1 MSPAAGKLERK
12 VLEHVLPLSN
22 LRSSHSCSCFMFR
35 SASGHQIPLP
45 FLQLRVPKPRGMHH
59 LPRALADS
67 GSATQGPGDG
77 GAAAAVPRAA
87 LSEPKHG
94 QVSLG
99 LGTVLETFFFLKEK
113 QYCFPQEVKSR
124 AHGVFMVSRERAWS
138 LQLPQSVSPSV
149 SITHGCVALDK
160 LFNFSTP
167 QLPHRSKEDVVA
179 SML

>member
-67 GSATQGPGDG
+67 GSAPQGPGDG

-124 AHGVFMVSRERAWS
+124 RPWCVYGIKGKSVVFAAATERQPQCLHHSRLRGFG
-138 LQLPQSVSPSV
+138 QV
-149 SITHGCVALDK
+149 I
-160 LFNFSTP
+160 
-167 QLPHRSKEDVVA
+167 
-179 SML
+179 

>member
-1 MSPAAGKLERK
+1 M
-12 VLEHVLPLSN
+12 PLSN

-45 FLQLRVPKPRGMHH
+45 FLQLCVPKPRGMHH

-77 GAAAAVPRAA
+77 GAAAGVPGAA

-99 LGTVLETFFFLKEK
+99 LGTVPEAFFFFLKEK
-113 QYCFPQEVKSR
+113 RYCFPQEAKSR
-124 AHGVFMVSRERAWS
+124 CPWCVYGIKGK
-138 LQLPQSVSPSV
+138 SVGAAAATECQPSV
-149 SITHGCVALDK
+149 CITYGCVSLDK
-160 LFNFSTP
+160 LFNFSMP
-167 QLPHRSKEDVVA
+167 QLPPRSKEDVMA
-179 SML
+179 SVL